1 MDEVGQTGVTY
12 ITSGVP
18 LPSGGLALMWIIF
31 KVFIEFVTILLLFSV
46 LVSWPRDLSSSS
58 ESEGRSVMSCSL

>member
-18 LPSGGLALMWIIF
+18 LPSGGLALMWILF
-31 KVFIEFVTILLLFSV
+31 KVFIEFVTILLLFC
-46 LVSWPRDLSSSS
+46 LLAFWHQGGTGDFP
-58 ESEGRSVMSCSL
+58 

>member
-18 LPSGGLALMWIIF
+18 LPSVGSCLDVDILSLLNLLQYC
-31 KVFIEFVTILLLFSV
+31 FVV
-46 LVSWPRDLSSSS
+46 
-58 ESEGRSVMSCSL
+58 